1 MIFICSLRVFI
12 IPYNSLVTGRKEMRE
27 LVVHRKGR
35 SVLELQWSTFAQD
48 LREGLHF

>member
-1 MIFICSLRVFI
+1 
-12 IPYNSLVTGRKEMRE
+12 MRE